1 LSPWNLHCRVEGPA
15 RMCLV
20 LWMVIV
26 RVRLLRVNGERYP
39 SMLTNILSSSSSH
52 EPETNPSELGK

>member
-1 LSPWNLHCRVEGPA
+1 VEGPA

-26 RVRLLRVNGERYP
+26 RVRLLRVNGERYS
-39 SMLTNILSSSSSH
+39 SMLTKSFSSSSSH